1 MNIQQAIAQVV
12 DGRSLRQSDME
23 QVILSVMQGEA
34 TEAQIGGLL
43 VGLRIK
49 GETIGEIVGAA
60 RAMRSLATPVE
71 IDAEGLIDL
80 AGTGGDGADLFNVS
94 TAATFVV
101 AAAGGRI
108 AKHGNR
114 SVSSSSGSSDV
125 LSELGVNLS
134 VSPQVIAECI
144 DTLGVGFMFAP
155 MHHSAMK
162 YAVGPRQQLAM
173 RTIFNVLG
181 PLTNPAGARRQVLGV
196 FNADL
201 CPIMAAALKYLGSE
215 HVMVVHGNDGLDE
228 ISICQPT
235 EVCELK
241 GGELT
246 TYQIDPREFGHYHAS
261 LDGLAVS
268 TAGASA
274 ALIKAALGGDEAEA
288 AGKARSIIALNA
300 GAGLYVGGQAQSLS
314 AGVQL
319 ADETIASGAALAVI
333 DAFANKT
340 TKAAESGA

>member
-12 DGRSLRQSDME
+12 DGRSLSRADME
-23 QVILSVMQGEA
+23 HVMLAVMQGEA

-49 GETIGEIVGAA
+49 GETIDEIVGAA
-60 RAMRSLATPVE
+60 SAMRSLATPVA
-71 IDAEGLIDL
+71 IDRDGLIDL

-125 LSELGVNLS
+125 LAEFGVNLT
-134 VSPQVIAECI
+134 VSPAIIADCI
-144 DTLGVGFMFAP
+144 DSLGVGFMFAP

-162 YAVGPRQQLAM
+162 HAVGPRQQLAM

-201 CPIMAAALKYLGSE
+201 CPVMAAALKGLGSE
-215 HVMVVHGNDGLDE
+215 HVMVVHGTDGLDE

-235 EVCELK
+235 QVCELK
-241 GGELT
+241 GGELQN
-246 TYQIDPREFGHYHAS
+246 YEIDPRVLGHHHAS
-261 LDGLAVS
+261 LEGLSVS
-268 TAGASA
+268 TAAESA
-274 ALIKAALGGDEAEA
+274 ALIKAALGGDNTEPAE
-288 AGKARSIIALNA
+288 KARSIIALNA
-300 GAGLYVGGQAQSLS
+300 GAGLYVGGQADSLVD
-314 AGVQL
+314 GVRL
-319 ADETIASGAALAVI
+319 ADEAIASGAALRVI
-333 DAFANKT
+333 DAFAEKT
-340 TKAAESGA
+340 SEAGA

>member
-1 MNIQQAIAQVV
+1 MNIQQAIAEVV
-12 DGRSLRQSDME
+12 EGRSLTRADME
-23 QVILSVMQGEA
+23 QVMLAVMQGEA

-49 GETIGEIVGAA
+49 GETIDEIVGAA
-60 RAMRSLATPVE
+60 SAMRSLATPVD
-71 IDAEGLIDL
+71 IDRDGLIDL

-101 AAAGGRI
+101 AGAGGRI

-125 LSELGVNLS
+125 LSELGVNLT
-134 VSPQVIAECI
+134 VSPDVIADCI

-181 PLTNPAGARRQVLGV
+181 PLTNPASALRQVLGV
-196 FNADL
+196 FNAEL
-201 CPIMAAALKYLGSE
+201 CPIMAAALQGLGSE
-215 HVMVVHGNDGLDE
+215 HVMVVHGTDGLDE

-241 GGELT
+241 DGALKS
-246 TYQIDPREFGHYHAS
+246 YQIDPKEYGHHHAS
-261 LDGLAVS
+261 LEGLSVS
-268 TAGASA
+268 TAAESA
-274 ALIKAALGGDEAEA
+274 ELIKAALGGDETESAE
-288 AGKARSIIALNA
+288 KARSIIAMNA
-300 GAGLYVGGQAQSLS
+300 GAGLYVSGRAASLS
-314 AGVQL
+314 DGIQL
-319 ADETIASGAALAVI
+319 ADATIASGAARGVI
-333 DAFANKT
+333 DAFAEKT
-340 TKAAESGA
+340 QTAAEST

>member
-1 MNIQQAIAQVV
+1 
-12 DGRSLRQSDME
+12 
-23 QVILSVMQGEA
+23 
-34 TEAQIGGLL
+34 
-43 VGLRIK
+43 
-49 GETIGEIVGAA
+49 
-60 RAMRSLATPVE
+60 
-71 IDAEGLIDL
+71 
-80 AGTGGDGADLFNVS
+80 
-94 TAATFVV
+94 
-101 AAAGGRI
+101 
-108 AKHGNR
+108 
-114 SVSSSSGSSDV
+114 
-125 LSELGVNLS
+125 
-134 VSPQVIAECI
+134 
-144 DTLGVGFMFAP
+144 MFAP

-162 YAVGPRQQLAM
+162 YAVGPRQELAM

-201 CPIMAAALKYLGSE
+201 CPFMAAALKDLGSE